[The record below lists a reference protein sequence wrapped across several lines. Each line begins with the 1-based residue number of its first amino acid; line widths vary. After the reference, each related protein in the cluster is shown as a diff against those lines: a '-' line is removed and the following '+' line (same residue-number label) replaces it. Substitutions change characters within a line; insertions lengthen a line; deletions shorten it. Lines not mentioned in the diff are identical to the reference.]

1 MSTQCIKNTCGTT
14 QIKFQLRRD
23 TLSRWTELGATLI
36 LANGE
41 PSVVTDTGHMKIGDG
56 VTVWSGLPYV
66 GVGSGVMDAF
76 DGGLPS
82 SVYGDLPG
90 IIDAGGV
97 V

>member
-1 MSTQCIKNTCGTT
+1 MATPCANTP
-14 QIKFQLRRD
+14 IKFQLRRD
-23 TLSRWTELGATLI
+23 TLARWTTLGGSLI

-41 PSVVTDTGHMKIGDG
+41 PSVVTDTGQMKIGDG
-56 VTVWSGLPYV
+56 VTVWNSLPYV
-66 GVGSGVMDAF
+66 GVTSGGMDAF
-76 DGGLPS
+76 DGGTPS

>member
-1 MSTQCIKNTCGTT
+1 MSSQCIKNTCGTT

-23 TLSRWTELGATLI
+23 TLTRWTELGATLI

-41 PSVVTDTGHMKIGDG
+41 PSVVTDTGQMKIGDG

-76 DGGLPS
+76 DGGTPS
-82 SVYGDLPG
+82 STYGDLPG

>member
-1 MSTQCIKNTCGTT
+1 
-14 QIKFQLRRD
+14 
-23 TLSRWTELGATLI
+23 
-36 LANGE
+36 
-41 PSVVTDTGHMKIGDG
+41 MKIGDG

-82 SVYGDLPG
+82 STYGDLPG

>member
-1 MSTQCIKNTCGTT
+1 MAAPCANTP
-14 QIKFQLRRD
+14 IKFQLRRD
-23 TLSRWTELGATLI
+23 TLTRWTALGGTLI

-41 PSVVTDTGHMKIGDG
+41 PSVVTDTGQMKIGDG

-76 DGGLPS
+76 DGGTPS
-82 SVYGDLPG
+82 STYGDLPG

>member
-1 MSTQCIKNTCGTT
+1 MANCGTT
-14 QIKFQLRRD
+14 SVKFLLRRD
-23 TLSRWTELGATLI
+23 TLDTWIHSTNI
-36 LANGE
+36 LALGE
-41 PSVVTDTGHMKIGDG
+41 PSVVTDTGQMKIGDG
-56 VTVWSGLPYV
+56 VTVWNGLPYV